1 MKKPTIGLFGTCG
14 NSTWRKPFIEE
25 YEKLGYEYFNPQ
37 IEDWK
42 PEDAAIE
49 AHHLADDEI
58 ILFPVTS
65 ETYAAGS
72 LAEVG
77 FSILQAIKLDDRREF
92 VVLIDNFLNDNLK
105 ENAAASK
112 DSLRARAL
120 VKEHLKKLRLSNLYL
135 VDTMDELL
143 KVSLELYPAASIR
156 NSLKHFNPH
165 KKEELQPQS

>member
-1 MKKPTIGLFGTCG
+1 MNKPTIGLFGTCG
-14 NSTWRKPFIEE
+14 NSTWRQNFIKRYDE
-25 YEKLGYEYFNPQ
+25 LGYQYYNPQ
-37 IEDWK
+37 VVDWK
-42 PEDAAIE
+42 PDDAEIE
-49 AHHLADDEI
+49 AEHLANDEI

-92 VVLIDNFLNDNLK
+92 VILIDGFLDEVLH
-105 ENAAASK
+105 ENKVAAK

-120 VKEHLKKLRLSNLYL
+120 VKQHLKKLRLSNLYL

-143 KVSLELYPAASIR
+143 EASILLYSAAQTR
-156 NSLKHFNPH
+156 KNLQHLNPH
-165 KKEELQPQS
+165 HKK